1 MNPEQFQ
8 KDMAAT
14 IALLEKATKRAI
26 PIKMAEAMEAHTKDN
41 FHKSGFLNGGLKQ
54 WKPSKRIGKAKGPAG
69 SRKTLFGETKN
80 LYNSTHHRTQEGT
93 AIVYNDCPYAEV
105 HNEGL
110 HAGRGA
116 GFTMPRRQF
125 IGDSKELTEKT
136 DKILDDEFF
145 KILNK

>member
-8 KDMAAT
+8 KDMAAQA
-14 IALLEKATKRAI
+14 ALLEEATKRTI
-26 PIKMAEAMEAHTKDN
+26 PIKIANAMEAQVKEN
-41 FHKSGFLNGGLKQ
+41 FNQSGFLNGGRKI
-54 WKPSKRIGKAKGPAG
+54 WKPSKRIGKAKGAAG
-69 SRKTLFGETKN
+69 TRKTLFGETKN
-80 LYNSTHHRTQEGT
+80 LYNSTHHRTEAGT

-125 IGDSKELTEKT
+125 IGESKELNEKMEQILENEFL
-136 DKILDDEFF
+136 KILT
-145 KILNK
+145 K